1 MERKPD
7 VPIDLVVK
15 FGGSAI
21 TDKSRLE
28 TLKEDNLK
36 LAVDVIR
43 KCVERGLRCVV
54 VHGAGSFGHHHAKE
68 YEVNNGVKGLPEEV
82 KRRRYGMC
90 LTRISVTKVMCLTRI
105 SVTKV
110 MCLTR
115 ISVTKLNHLVVR
127 SLVEND
133 VNAIGLPAAGFWV
146 TDTGKISRH
155 GVTGIMELLDNGF
168 VPVLHGDCVLD
179 ISKGCHILSGD
190 VIIKT
195 LCKEHLVNRVV
206 FLSDVTGVYD
216 KPPSETDAKHIS
228 KICVGENGKIMAD
241 ISTTSSPY
249 DVTGGMLLKICTAM
263 DIVTGSGGKTKVY
276 VTKVGSGSVNPICLG
291 LDTGQLDHTT
301 FTEIIHQT

>member
-1 MERKPD
+1 MEQDR
-7 VPIDLVVK
+7 
-15 FGGSAI
+15 
-21 TDKSRLE
+21 
-28 TLKEDNLK
+28 
-36 LAVDVIR
+36 
-43 KCVERGLRCVV
+43 
-54 VHGAGSFGHHHAKE
+54 SFGHHHAKE

-82 KRRRYGMC
+82 KRRRYG
-90 LTRISVTKVMCLTRI
+90 
-105 SVTKV
+105 